1 MEPWMIYRLP
11 YGKFLKQD
19 TEALKTMRE
28 AGINLVS
35 ISPMNTTNA
44 FGEPYCIYPPIWQY
58 DESYDFSSLDQH
70 IADVLEL
77 NPDARF
83 FCAVD
88 LNSPLWLYAA
98 SPWTPST
105 LCRPVPFTRN
115 GGISRRNI

>member
-1 MEPWMIYRLP
+1 MKSDRMEPWMIYRLP

-58 DESYDFSSLDQH
+58 DESYDFSF
-70 IADVLEL
+70 I
-77 NPDARF
+77 R
-83 FCAVD
+83 
-88 LNSPLWLYAA
+88 
-98 SPWTPST
+98 TPVFSVQST
-105 LCRPVPFTRN
+105 
-115 GGISRRNI
+115 